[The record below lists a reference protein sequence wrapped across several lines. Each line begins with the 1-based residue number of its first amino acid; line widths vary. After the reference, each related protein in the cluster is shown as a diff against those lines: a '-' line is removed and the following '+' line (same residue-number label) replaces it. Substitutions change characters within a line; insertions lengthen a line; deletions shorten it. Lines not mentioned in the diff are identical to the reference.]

1 MKGFTL
7 IEVVIVI
14 ILLSIIFCVAA
25 PQYINYKQTKTTQQV
40 VEIVDDGRP
49 TITRSE

>member
-7 IEVVIVI
+7 VEVIIVVIM
-14 ILLSIIFCVAA
+14 LCIIFMIAA

>member
-25 PQYINYKQTKTTQQV
+25 PVYIKNKQAKETQTI
-40 VEIVDDGRP
+40 EIVDKNRP
-49 TITRSE
+49 TITRSK